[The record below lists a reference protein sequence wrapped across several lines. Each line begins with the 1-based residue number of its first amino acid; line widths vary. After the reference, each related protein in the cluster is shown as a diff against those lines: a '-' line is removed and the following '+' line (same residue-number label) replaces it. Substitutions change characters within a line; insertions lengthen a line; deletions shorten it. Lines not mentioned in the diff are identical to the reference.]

1 MKVLI
6 VGSGHVGIT
15 GSELASRVAHEL
27 PHLKI
32 VAEPEPYVLTDPYA
46 VIRQTTALT
55 FAQSGQD
62 NRRARRKKERQTK
75 KKRQCQSKKQSR
87 KR

>member
-15 GSELASRVAHEL
+15 GSELASGIAHEL

-46 VIRQTTALT
+46 IIRQATTFT
-55 FAQSGQD
+55 MSGQD

-75 KKRQCQSKKQSR
+75 KKIQCQSKKQSR